1 MWFHSQ
7 SKLLRSQIVTM
18 KPHLFGSGL
27 LTVAA
32 CLCLEM
38 PVFSATAPDSELNSD
53 GAVNATAEI
62 AQAPENT
69 HKAWGNECSNL
80 VEQERFTEAIAACDR
95 AVTLK
100 PDYSLGLTNRCV
112 ALLELDR
119 YQDAVESCRRALTGD
134 GNWGDRTEASGWLN
148 FGGSLILFAGEQPNP
163 DEAVP
168 LLQQALLAFDKSL
181 EIEPA
186 NPNTR
191 QLRNELE
198 RLIQDLT

>member
-1 MWFHSQ
+1 
-7 SKLLRSQIVTM
+7 M
-18 KPHLFGSGL
+18 KPTLIGSGL

-32 CLCLEM
+32 CLCLKM
-38 PVFSATAPDSELNSD
+38 PVLAATAADSELD
-53 GAVNATAEI
+53 FEVAVNATAEI

-69 HKAWGNECSNL
+69 YNAWGNECSNL
-80 VEQERFTEAIAACDR
+80 VDQQRFSEAIAACDR
-95 AVTLK
+95 AITLK
-100 PDYSLGLTNRCV
+100 PDYSLALTHRCM

-119 YQDAVESCRRALTGD
+119 YQDAVDSCRRALTGD
-134 GNWGDRTEASGWLN
+134 GNWGDRTEASGWLK
-148 FGGSLILFAGEQPNP
+148 FGGSLIRFAAEKPNP
-163 DEAVP
+163 NQAVP

>member
-1 MWFHSQ
+1 
-7 SKLLRSQIVTM
+7 M
-18 KPHLFGSGL
+18 KPHLLGSGL
-27 LTVAA
+27 LSVAA
-32 CLCLEM
+32 CLYLEM
-38 PVFSATAPDSELNSD
+38 PVLATTAADSELNSEL
-53 GAVNATAEI
+53 AMNATAQI

-69 HKAWGNECSNL
+69 HKAWGNECSSL
-80 VEQERFTEAIAACDR
+80 VEQERFSEAIAACDR
-95 AVTLK
+95 AITLK
-100 PDYSLGLTNRCV
+100 PDYSLALTNRCM

-148 FGGSLILFAGEQPNP
+148 FGGSLILFAAEKPSPNQ
-163 DEAVP
+163 AIP
-168 LLQQALLAFDKSL
+168 LLQQALLAFDRSL
-181 EIEPA
+181 EIDPA

>member
-1 MWFHSQ
+1 
-7 SKLLRSQIVTM
+7 M
-18 KPHLFGSGL
+18 KPNLLGSGL
-27 LTVAA
+27 LTAAA

-38 PVFSATAPDSELNSD
+38 PVLAATGAYPELDSKF
-53 GAVNATAEI
+53 GVNATAEI
-62 AQAPENT
+62 AQTPENT
-69 HKAWGNECSNL
+69 YQAWGNECSNL
-80 VEQERFTEAIAACDR
+80 VEQERFSEAIAACDR

-112 ALLELDR
+112 ALLQLDR

-148 FGGSLILFAGEQPNP
+148 FGGSLILFAGEKPNP
-163 DEAVP
+163 NEAIP

-186 NPNTR
+186 NSNTR